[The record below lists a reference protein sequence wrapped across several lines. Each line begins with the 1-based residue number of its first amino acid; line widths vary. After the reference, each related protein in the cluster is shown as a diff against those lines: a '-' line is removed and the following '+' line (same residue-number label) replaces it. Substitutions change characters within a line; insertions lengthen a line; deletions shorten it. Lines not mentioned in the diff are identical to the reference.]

1 MIKKSTQKAL
11 QKDQELENMKVR
23 VKNRRMRRLK
33 KYLIKKEIIENGKEA
48 VIQEIRTENC
58 LELRI
63 GINS

>member
-33 KYLIKKEIIENGKEA
+33 KYLIKKEITENGKEA